1 MLEPGG
7 PPVPSIAWE
16 LAFLSFLILPATF
29 LKGVPERETGVD
41 ESLKPSL
48 FCLGVTSAPL
58 PGEEK
63 SPS

>member
-1 MLEPGG
+1 MSAKG
-7 PPVPSIAWE
+7 
-16 LAFLSFLILPATF
+16 